1 MINYYVELGLDPSM
15 DDAALEAA
23 LRTLKKKW
31 TARTNAPDL
40 QKRQKAE
47 RIVELLNEASRI
59 LCNKEDR
66 ADYDRRLNREKN
78 KQTAPT
84 INTQESAMPAAPSG
98 AGAAALVSLAESFY
112 ERGQYQQALE
122 IAAKALA
129 AGVNDPDLY
138 YTMAMCY
145 AENGDYDRAYDT
157 MYYSVSQTQDPDL
170 KAMLIR
176 LCLRLF
182 NMKDRAR
189 QLLDEMMRDYPDTNV
204 LAAYDIEYDLYQ
216 GNEGLAEAKIADYRQ
231 AYPDDRDF
239 LLNLQESYIAVA
251 DTFITEHA
259 SGGEYL
265 ADQAAMDNYLKY
277 CTKANDTYS
286 DSGSREKLEKAQ
298 YLNKTTFNRDN
309 IGGLAV
315 SIILTLFL
323 LPTIIGGLL
332 FAAIDVFL
340 IKFSL
345 IPNWMILR
353 TDYTESYD
361 GPYRITHVICMIL
374 WGWIKW
380 SWKAAWGIIEFT
392 LRLVAGF

>member
-15 DDAALEAA
+15 DDEALEKA

-47 RIVELLNEASRI
+47 RMIELLNEASRI

-66 ADYDRRLNREKN
+66 EDYDRRLNREKN

-84 INTQESAMPAAPSG
+84 INTQDAGPAAPNG

-138 YTMAMCY
+138 YTMSMCY
-145 AENGDYDRAYDT
+145 AENGDYERAYDT

-182 NMKDRAR
+182 GMRDRAR
-189 QLLDEMMRDYPDTNV
+189 QLLNEMMRDYPDTNMLV
-204 LAAYDIEYDLYQ
+204 AYDVEWDLYQ
-216 GNEGLAEAKIADYRQ
+216 GNEALAEAKVDDYRQ
-231 AYPDDRDF
+231 TYPEDQQF
-239 LLNLQESYIAVA
+239 LIYLQDSYISVA

-265 ADQAAMDNYLKY
+265 ANQAAMDNYLKY
-277 CTKANDTYS
+277 CTKANDAYS
-286 DSGSREKLEKAQ
+286 DEGSREKLEKARN
-298 YLNKTTFNRDN
+298 LNKTTFNRDN
-309 IGGLAV
+309 IGGLVV
-315 SIILTLFL
+315 SIVLTLIL
-323 LPTIIGGLL
+323 MPTIIGGLIFL
-332 FAAIDVFL
+332 AADVFL

-361 GPYRITHVICMIL
+361 GPYRVAHIICTIL

-380 SWKAAWGIIEFT
+380 SW
-392 LRLVAGF
+392 RLFWSMMDYAIRMMARA